1 MNSVNDPALN
11 YHEAMGRFQQEVV
24 RWNRQINLVSRQ
36 DTLRRVAGLISQC
49 RGAWLE
55 LEKAELQGWDRDG
68 RVWYFDLGSGGG
80 VPGYVWHHLL
90 AARFPQ
96 LNTWLVEPREKR
108 AWFLERLNRIA
119 PERPLQV
126 WRARWGE
133 APPGEA
139 PPGETPSPMNIV
151 ISLKALRLTEPAVLT
166 GLARAA
172 AGLADF
178 TGGRLAIARFYPPQQ
193 AWTSA
198 LRAELAFPDDP
209 VRVAGGIF
217 TPDQQ
222 RILAP
227 HATEAKAASL
237 VLSTYRISS

>member
-1 MNSVNDPALN
+1 MNSVNDPARN

-36 DTLRRVAGLISQC
+36 DTLRRVADLISQC
-49 RGAWLE
+49 RAAWLE
-55 LEKAELQGWDRDG
+55 LEKAECQDWDRDE

-80 VPGYVWHHLL
+80 VPGYVWHQLL
-90 AARFPQ
+90 AARFAQ

-119 PERPLQV
+119 PRCPLQV
-126 WRARWGE
+126 WCARWGE
-133 APPGEA
+133 TPLGEA
-139 PPGETPSPMNIV
+139 PPPMNIV
-151 ISLKALRLTEPAVLT
+151 ISLKALRLTDPAVLA

-172 AGLADF
+172 AGLAEF
-178 TGGRLAIARFYPPQQ
+178 TGGRLVIARFYPPQQ
-193 AWTSA
+193 AWTTE
-198 LRAELAFPDDP
+198 LRADLAFPGEP

-217 TPDQQ
+217 APDRQ
-222 RILAP
+222 RILALR
-227 HATEAKAASL
+227 AAGAKGASL